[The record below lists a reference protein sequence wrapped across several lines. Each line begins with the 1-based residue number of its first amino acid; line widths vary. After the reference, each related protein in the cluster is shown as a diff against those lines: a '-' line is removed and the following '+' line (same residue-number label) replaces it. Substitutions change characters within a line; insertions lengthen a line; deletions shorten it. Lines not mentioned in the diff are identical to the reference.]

1 MESLVLLGTETKPM
15 ECLCQYVDE
24 DGKLISLRLQRTII
38 QRQLELTLVWC
49 KVRYRG
55 VGFAI

>member
-1 MESLVLLGTETKPM
+1 MESLVLLGTETKLM
-15 ECLCQYVDE
+15 ECLYQYVD
-24 DGKLISLRLQRTII
+24 GKLTLRLQRTII

-49 KVRYRG
+49 KVRYCG